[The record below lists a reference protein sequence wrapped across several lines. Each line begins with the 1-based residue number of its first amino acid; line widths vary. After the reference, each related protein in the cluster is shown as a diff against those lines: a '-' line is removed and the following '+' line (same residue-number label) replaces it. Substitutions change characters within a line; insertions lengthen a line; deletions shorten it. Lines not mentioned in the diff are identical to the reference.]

1 MRSLVGLLA
10 HLPGKVA
17 VFILLCGLSGAFA
30 HAADDASEYAFPE
43 SFKIRVSSFHIFN
56 ADSDIAVF
64 GSSGVGA
71 SIDFDKDLGGEND
84 ITVPRIDGYYRF
96 NQHHRI
102 DYTVFRTDRAGSE
115 TLDLDITLGDESFSI
130 GDRIDTEIE
139 FDNYRLGYGY
149 SFYHSPKVELIVT
162 VGLSVSRYDFSFA
175 LADGGKSGD
184 VGATAV
190 LPTYGL
196 RMAYRIDSHWSLQFV
211 SETFFIDVDDKFKG
225 TLLNYEFDLEYQF
238 ANNILLGAGISRI
251 SADLDVDTSDWEGR
265 LADSN
270 RGILLYVGY
279 YF

>member
-96 NQHHRI
+96 NQHWTPGAHAQ
-102 DYTVFRTDRAGSE
+102 VA
-115 TLDLDITLGDESFSI
+115 
-130 GDRIDTEIE
+130 
-139 FDNYRLGYGY
+139 
-149 SFYHSPKVELIVT
+149 EL
-162 VGLSVSRYDFSFA
+162 
-175 LADGGKSGD
+175 LA
-184 VGATAV
+184 
-190 LPTYGL
+190 
-196 RMAYRIDSHWSLQFV
+196 
-211 SETFFIDVDDKFKG
+211 E
-225 TLLNYEFDLEYQF
+225 
-238 ANNILLGAGISRI
+238 
-251 SADLDVDTSDWEGR
+251 R
-265 LADSN
+265 LAGEV
-270 RGILLYVGY
+270 RCPPAVPWQLEGGAP
-279 YF
+279 